1 MSAAEPALAEAPKP
15 LLVKPLFTL
24 KPVWMPGQAAV
35 AAAAVTITL
44 TAVWSVSDA
53 GSAVMSLAGAMTVL
67 FARGEPYVHRART
80 VIGFALLIMTMSA
93 GALWVSDSR
102 WMLLALL
109 TVMAGLAAAATEIMR
124 TPVPGPALLLVPTTI
139 VAGVPL
145 SYPGQLWYRVFMMG
159 AGAAVALVVTLAPWL
174 LSRQGPEHRA
184 VLAAYRAVAEAI
196 RSAGSA
202 QFGAARSV
210 AWAAVEHAHNALA
223 MARRVPGRDTEKVRR
238 LCALSDHAPR
248 LLHAVELTALQ
259 QGSVLPA
266 QLLECARVLPTT
278 AGRIAAG
285 KAVAAH
291 FSEPASIDPAVQT
304 LAREMAGVLGSAV
317 FTAAGESRHTDPAR
331 LVKAR
336 SLRPLRRREWAL
348 VARVTSLTLIT
359 GALTILIGLDRWYW
373 APVCAVATLW
383 GSHTWMTWY
392 RAVQRGLATV
402 VGGFV
407 GIAFLQPHLAF
418 PVVIVMVGVLFFL
431 AELSFPRNY
440 GLAMLFVTP
449 MVLLTIHSA
458 SPIPLDAAA
467 LSWDRI
473 ATTLVGCACGVLGV
487 LLLLSS
493 PNTRL
498 LTERIGQSLRLQRT
512 FLAETL
518 DHPAGRHTRLC
529 AQIRSDLTELHTLAV
544 DALGEARSNEQ
555 ARALW
560 PVAQAAARMGYVLLA
575 ISALT
580 PERWSRSSDAGW
592 GRDVQEASDAIA
604 RELSSPR
611 PELMPILD
619 RELQLLRSVV
629 TASGSADQRRQRE
642 VICPG
647 GERGPLRRHGN

>member
-1 MSAAEPALAEAPKP
+1 MSAVEPALAEPP
-15 LLVKPLFTL
+15 QPRLVKPLFTF
-24 KPVWMPGQAAV
+24 KPVWLPGQAAV

-44 TAVWSVSDA
+44 AGVWSVYNA
-53 GSAVMSLAGAMTVL
+53 GSAVMSLAGAITVL

-80 VIGFALLIMTMSA
+80 VIGFALLIMIMSA
-93 GALWVSDSR
+93 GALWVADSR

-109 TVMAGLAAAATEIMR
+109 TVTAGLAAAATEIMR

-139 VAGVPL
+139 VVGVPL
-145 SYPGQLWYRVFMMG
+145 AHPGQLWHRIVMMG
-159 AGAAVALVVTLAPWL
+159 VGAAVALVVTLAPWL

-184 VLAAYRAVAEAI
+184 VLAAYRAIAEAI
-196 RSAGSA
+196 RSAGST
-202 QFGAARSV
+202 QFGAARST
-210 AWAAVEHAHNALA
+210 AWAAVERAQNALA
-223 MARRVPGRDTEKVRR
+223 MAHRVPGRNTEKVRR
-238 LCALSDHAPR
+238 LCALSDHTPR

-259 QGSVLPA
+259 EGTLLPA
-266 QLLECARVLPTT
+266 QLLECARALPTA

-291 FSEPASIDPAVQT
+291 PSKPASVDPVVQT
-304 LAREMAGVLGSAV
+304 LAREMAAVLGSAAFKAV
-317 FTAAGESRHTDPAR
+317 GELRRTDPAR
-331 LVKAR
+331 LVKSPPFR
-336 SLRPLRRREWAL
+336 SLRRREWAL

-359 GALTILIGLDRWYW
+359 GAITILIGLDRWYW

-407 GIAFLQPHLAF
+407 GMAFLQPHLAF
-418 PVVIVMVGVLFFL
+418 PVVIVIVGALFFL

-449 MVLLTIHSA
+449 MVLLMIHSA
-458 SPIPLDAAA
+458 SPVPLDAAA

-498 LTERIGQSLRLQRT
+498 LTERIGQSLGLQRT
-512 FLAETL
+512 LLAETL
-518 DHPAGRHTRLC
+518 DHPGRHTRLC
-529 AQIRSDLTELHTLAV
+529 AQVRSDLTELHMLAV
-544 DALGEARSNEQ
+544 DALGEARSNQQ

-560 PVAQAAARMGYVLLA
+560 PVAQSVGRMGYVLLA
-575 ISALT
+575 LSVFT
-580 PERWSRSSDAGW
+580 PERWSRSGDVGW
-592 GRDVQEASDAIA
+592 GHEVEETAGAIA
-604 RELSSPR
+604 RELSSPS
-611 PELMPILD
+611 PELLPILD

-629 TASGSADQRRQRE
+629 AASGPADQGRQS
-642 VICPG
+642 
-647 GERGPLRRHGN
+647 

>member
-1 MSAAEPALAEAPKP
+1 MSAMEPALAEPPKP

-24 KPVWMPGQAAV
+24 KPVWLPGQAAV

-44 TAVWSVSDA
+44 TGVWSVYNA

-67 FARGEPYVHRART
+67 FARGEPYMHRART
-80 VIGFALLIMTMSA
+80 VTGFALLIMIMSA
-93 GALWVSDSR
+93 GALWMADSR
-102 WMLLALL
+102 WTLLALL
-109 TVMAGLAAAATEIMR
+109 TVMAGLAAAATEIMG

-139 VAGVPL
+139 VVGLPL
-145 SYPGQLWYRVFMMG
+145 AHPGQLWHRIVMMG
-159 AGAAVALVVTLAPWL
+159 AGAVVALIVTLAPWL

-184 VLAAYRAVAEAI
+184 VLAAYRAIAEAI

-202 QFGAARSV
+202 QFGPARSV
-210 AWAAVEHAHNALA
+210 AWAAVERAQNALA
-223 MARRVPGRDTEKVRR
+223 MARRVPGRNTEKVRR
-238 LCALSDHAPR
+238 LCALGDHAPR
-248 LLHAVELTALQ
+248 LLHAVELTVLQ
-259 QGSVLPA
+259 EGTVLPA
-266 QLLECARVLPTT
+266 QLLECARALPTT

-285 KAVAAH
+285 EAVAAH
-291 FSEPASIDPAVQT
+291 PLEPESVDPVVQT
-304 LAREMAGVLGSAV
+304 LAREMAGVLGSAA
-317 FTAAGESRHTDPAR
+317 FTAVGELRQTDPAR
-331 LVKAR
+331 LVKSR
-336 SLRPLRRREWAL
+336 PLRPLRRREWAL
-348 VARVTSLTLIT
+348 VARVASLTLIT

-407 GIAFLQPHLAF
+407 GIAFLQPRLAF
-418 PVVIVMVGVLFFL
+418 PAVIVIVGALFFL

-458 SPIPLDAAA
+458 SPVPLDAAA

-473 ATTLVGCACGVLGV
+473 ATTLVGCVCGVLGV

-498 LTERIGQSLRLQRT
+498 LAERIGQSLRLQRT
-512 FLAETL
+512 LLAETL
-518 DHPAGRHTRLC
+518 ADPASQHRRVCG
-529 AQIRSDLTELHTLAV
+529 QVRSDLTELHMLAV

-560 PVAQAAARMGYVLLA
+560 PVAQSVGRMGYVLLA
-575 ISALT
+575 LSALT
-580 PERWSRSSDAGW
+580 PERWSRSGDASW
-592 GRDVQEASDAIA
+592 GRDVEEIADAIA
-604 RELSSPR
+604 WELSSPR
-611 PELMPILD
+611 PELLPILD
-619 RELQLLRSVV
+619 RELQLLRSVAA
-629 TASGSADQRRQRE
+629 ASRPADQARRDAA
-642 VICPG
+642 P
-647 GERGPLRRHGN
+647 